1 MPPPNATAAYHLIPY
16 PKTLYLYQFRSN
28 ASLPVSLLSREETDA
43 EGDGGPTFKS
53 ITWTK
58 DETSI
63 ITDKPIEA
71 YYNHEGG
78 GEGGGTG
85 SVPNAAHKATQG
97 PERYAALAIRGPMDL
112 SLTGVLCAL
121 ITPLKAANIA
131 IFTISTWNTDYLLV
145 PLAQKERAIEVL
157 SHDGWSIDI

>member
-112 SLTGVLCAL
+112 CESKSKM
-121 ITPLKAANIA
+121 I
-131 IFTISTWNTDYLLV
+131 ISVLLV
-145 PLAQKERAIEVL
+145 LFSVSLIRWGSDLMLLLLVF
-157 SHDGWSIDI
+157 G

>member
-28 ASLPVSLLSREETDA
+28 TSLPVSLLSREGTDA
-43 EGDGGPTFKS
+43 EGELGEPTFKS

-63 ITDKPIEA
+63 ITDKAIEA

-78 GEGGGTG
+78 GEGGGGTG
-85 SVPNAAHKATQG
+85 SVPNVAQATQG

-112 SLTGVLCAL
+112 FSLIRWGPDL
-121 ITPLKAANIA
+121 ILLL
-131 IFTISTWNTDYLLV
+131 LLV
-145 PLAQKERAIEVL
+145 VF
-157 SHDGWSIDI
+157 G